1 MNIDQAAVDRAVAH
15 ALALCAIP
23 SPSGM
28 TAAAASYVEEALG
41 ALGLSPERTRKGAV
55 LCRLGGEGRPLVL
68 AAHFDTLGAVVRSVK
83 SNGRLRYSKIGG
95 FPDLNLVGETCLVH
109 CRDGRS
115 YSGTFQPVEASV
127 HVNQK
132 LKELKPDED
141 SVEILVDEL
150 VRTREETLALGI
162 APGDFVSIDAR
173 ARLTPSGFLKSR
185 HLDDKAASGI
195 LLALAGLVA
204 GKTGPAA
211 GPADSG
217 ARPDAA
223 GAGKAAPLR
232 PGRSV
237 SLLFT
242 AHEEVGHGGAPLPE
256 GIEEFVSV
264 DMGAVGEDLS
274 CDERM
279 VSICAKDS
287 RGPYDFE
294 VTTALVEAAKR
305 AGCSYAVDV
314 YPSYGSDADAALAA
328 GHDLRHGLV
337 GPGVY
342 ASHGYERTHRDA
354 IANTLALLA
363 EYLRA

>member
-1 MNIDQAAVDRAVAH
+1 MNIDQAVVDRAVAH
-15 ALALCAIP
+15 ALALCDIP

-28 TAAAASYVEEALG
+28 TAAAARYVEEALRE
-41 ALGLSPERTRKGAV
+41 LGLSPERTRKGAV

-83 SNGRLRYSKIGG
+83 PNGRLRYSKIGG

-150 VRTREETLALGI
+150 ARTRGETLALGI

-204 GKTGPAA
+204 GRTGRADGPAA
-211 GPADSG
+211 A
-217 ARPDAA
+217 ARSDAA
-223 GAGKAAPLR
+223 GGGNAELLR

-242 AHEEVGHGGAPLPE
+242 AHEEVGHGGASLPE

-287 RGPYDFE
+287 RGP
-294 VTTALVEAAKR
+294 TTSR
-305 AGCSYAVDV
+305 
-314 YPSYGSDADAALAA
+314 
-328 GHDLRHGLV
+328 
-337 GPGVY
+337 
-342 ASHGYERTHRDA
+342 
-354 IANTLALLA
+354 
-363 EYLRA
+363 

>member
-1 MNIDQAAVDRAVAH
+1 MNIDQAAVDEAVAH

-23 SPSGM
+23 SPSGL
-28 TAAAASYVEEALG
+28 TAAAALYVEKAL
-41 ALGLSPERTRKGAV
+41 LGMGLEPERTRKGAV

-68 AAHFDTLGAVVRSVK
+68 AAHVDTLGAVVRSVK
-83 SNGRLRYSKIGG
+83 PNGRLRYSKIGG

-115 YSGTFQPVEASV
+115 YTGTFQPVEASV

-150 VRTREETLALGI
+150 ARTREETLALGI

-173 ARLTPSGFLKSR
+173 PRLTPSGFLKSR

-195 LLALAGLVA
+195 LLALAAMAA
-204 GKTGPAA
+204 GKTAGAAKPGPAV
-211 GPADSG
+211 
-217 ARPDAA
+217 A
-223 GAGKAAPLR
+223 GAASPRLPL
-232 PGRSV
+232 GRSV

-294 VTTALVEAAKR
+294 VTTALVEAARR

-342 ASHGYERTHRDA
+342 ASHGYERTHRDGV
-354 IANTLALLA
+354 ANTLALLA